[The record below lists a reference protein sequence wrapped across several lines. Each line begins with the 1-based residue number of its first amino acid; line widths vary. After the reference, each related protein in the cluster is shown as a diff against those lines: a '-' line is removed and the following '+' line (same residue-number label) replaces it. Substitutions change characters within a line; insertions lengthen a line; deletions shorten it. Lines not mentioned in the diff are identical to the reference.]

1 MRLGNEFNENSIK
14 IECYRA
20 AGQLFSKSKN
30 WYKYCQSELACAKL
44 LNESERVEEAVESS
58 RNILRGSFYLEDHQ
72 EIGDYLPDVLKFK
85 FEIDLIYISLCLL
98 RIVNAICQWSNE

>member
-1 MRLGNEFNENSIK
+1 MKLAHELVENSMK

-30 WYKYCQSELACAKL
+30 WYKYCQSESACAKL
-44 LNESERVEEAVESS
+44 LNESERFEEAIESS

-72 EIGDYLPDVLKFK
+72 EIGGRSK
-85 FEIDLIYISLCLL
+85 
-98 RIVNAICQWSNE
+98 